1 MRALR
6 TIVSAQQALV
16 HILAS
21 FRRRAEVPAG
31 AAQRRAIV
39 AARSVHAFLVI
50 PASRTDRT
58 LIYIH
63 AITCVSVSLV
73 S

>member
-1 MRALR
+1 VRALR
-6 TIVSAQQALV
+6 TIVPAQQALV

-21 FRRRAEVPAG
+21 PRRHAEVPAG

-39 AARSVHAFLVI
+39 AARSVHALLVI
-50 PASRTDRT
+50 PASRADRT
-58 LIYIH
+58 LVYIH
-63 AITCVSVSLV
+63 AITRVSVPLV